1 MGKFNFLKC
10 IQLHANQNFVSKSPL
25 FFDNNNNNNNKIDIT
40 PNMYIIHQK
49 KFIFLGNKGTQ
60 DFQPSQTLNF
70 MALYAIIDEE

>member
-1 MGKFNFLKC
+1 
-10 IQLHANQNFVSKSPL
+10 
-25 FFDNNNNNNNKIDIT
+25 
-40 PNMYIIHQK
+40 MYIIHQK